1 MEKELFPPKHVST
14 EKEERRRRYN
24 RKSHVA
30 SSSTTRTASSNGT
43 DGTNVTDDYDVS
55 RSRQSSQERFYSRP
69 KLFAK
74 PELFPP
80 AAQALSTVD
89 RFLFDEGVSIPFVDS
104 GERSPNCFTPT
115 PVKRKLLHLSSSKPG
130 ISPRLLGRS
139 LSLD

>member
-1 MEKELFPPKHVST
+1 MFPPKNAST

-30 SSSTTRTASSNGT
+30 SSSTNRTASGNGT
-43 DGTNVTDDYDVS
+43 DGTNVTDDYDV
-55 RSRQSSQERFYSRP
+55 SRQSSQERFYSRP

>member
-1 MEKELFPPKHVST
+1 MFPPKHAST

-30 SSSTTRTASSNGT
+30 SSSTNRTASGNGT
-43 DGTNVTDDYDVS
+43 DGTNVTDDYDV
-55 RSRQSSQERFYSRP
+55 SRQSSQERFYSRP

>member
-1 MEKELFPPKHVST
+1 MFPPKHAST

-30 SSSTTRTASSNGT
+30 SSSTTRTASGNGT
-43 DGTNVTDDYDVS
+43 DGTNVTDDYDV
-55 RSRQSSQERFYSRP
+55 SRQSSQERFYSRP